1 MFEMRNVAGNQCI
14 MRIKDIE
21 LYMSATLQKQ
31 GDPLFLSSLANKLSS
46 LMKKKHILLFLVFA
60 AVCLLTSCA
69 SPKNVTYFQN
79 REAIEKAVQGYLVD
93 ARIMPKD
100 VLTITVSTTTPE
112 AAKQFNLV
120 TPTSQTQ
127 LQTYLVDNEGMINF
141 PVIGQLKVGG
151 MTKTEAE
158 KLITEKITPY
168 LAESQNPVVTVRMSS
183 FSISVLGEVNQ
194 PGTFMVEREKINVL
208 EALSRAGD
216 LTIYG
221 VRNNV
226 TLIREE
232 SDGTK
237 SYHTLNLN
245 DANIVNSPYY
255 YLQQNDI
262 LYVEPNKIKAQNST
276 VGSMTTLWLSATS
289 VLVSVATLIVSILR
303 K

>member
-1 MFEMRNVAGNQCI
+1 
-14 MRIKDIE
+14 
-21 LYMSATLQKQ
+21 
-31 GDPLFLSSLANKLSS
+31 
-46 LMKKKHILLFLVFA
+46 MKKNHILLFLATV
-60 AVCLLTSCA
+60 AVCLLTSCS

-79 REAIEKAVQGYLVD
+79 REALDKAVRGYLVD

-141 PVIGQLKVGG
+141 PVIGELKLGG
-151 MTKTEAE
+151 LTKTEAE
-158 KLITEKITPY
+158 KLIAGKIALY
-168 LAESQNPVVTVRMSS
+168 LTESQNPVVTVRMSS

-194 PGTFMVEREKINVL
+194 PGTFTIAREKINVL

-226 TLIREE
+226 TLIRENSE
-232 SDGTK
+232 GVKT
-237 SYHTLNLN
+237 YHTLDLN

-276 VGSMTTLWLSATS
+276 IGSMTSLWLSATGI
-289 VLVSVATLIVSILR
+289 LVSVATLLVSIFR
-303 K
+303 

>member
-1 MFEMRNVAGNQCI
+1 MFGMRNVAGNQCI
-14 MRIKDIE
+14 MRVKDIE

-46 LMKKKHILLFLVFA
+46 FMKKNHILLFLVFA

-79 REAIEKAVQGYLVD
+79 REAIEKTVQGYLAD

-127 LQTYLVDNEGMINF
+127 LQTYLVDNDGMINF
-141 PVIGQLKVGG
+141 PIVGQLKIGG
-151 MTKTEAE
+151 LTKTEAE
-158 KLITEKITPY
+158 KLITEKISPY
-168 LAESQNPVVTVRMSS
+168 LKELEKPVVNVRMSS
-183 FSISVLGEVNQ
+183 FSVSVLGEVDQ
-194 PGTFMVEREKINVL
+194 PGTFQIEREKINVL
-208 EALSRAGD
+208 EALAKAGD

-245 DANIVNSPYY
+245 DANIVSSP
-255 YLQQNDI
+255 
-262 LYVEPNKIKAQNST
+262 
-276 VGSMTTLWLSATS
+276 
-289 VLVSVATLIVSILR
+289 
-303 K
+303 

>member
-1 MFEMRNVAGNQCI
+1 MFEMGNVAGNQCI
-14 MRIKDIE
+14 MRVKDIE
-21 LYMSATLQKQ
+21 LFMSATLQKQ

-46 LMKKKHILLFLVFA
+46 LMRKNHILFFLVFV

-276 VGSMTTLWLSATS
+276 VGSMTNLWLSATS
-289 VLVSVATLIVSILR
+289 VLVSVATLLVSILR

>member
-1 MFEMRNVAGNQCI
+1 MRNVAGNQCI

-276 VGSMTTLWLSATS
+276 VGSMTNLWLSATS
-289 VLVSVATLIVSILR
+289 VLVSVATLLVSILR

>member
-21 LYMSATLQKQ
+21 LFMSATLQKQ

-46 LMKKKHILLFLVFA
+46 LMRKNHILFFLVFV

-276 VGSMTTLWLSATS
+276 VGSMTNLWLSATS
-289 VLVSVATLIVSILR
+289 VLVSVATLLVSILR

>member
-21 LYMSATLQKQ
+21 LFMSATLQKQ

-46 LMKKKHILLFLVFA
+46 LMRKNHILFFLVFV

-158 KLITEKITPY
+158 KLITEKIIPY

-276 VGSMTTLWLSATS
+276 VGSMTDLWLSATS
-289 VLVSVATLIVSILR
+289 VLVSVATLLVSILR

>member
-1 MFEMRNVAGNQCI
+1 
-14 MRIKDIE
+14 
-21 LYMSATLQKQ
+21 MSATLQKQ

-46 LMKKKHILLFLVFA
+46 FMKKNHILLFLVFA

-79 REAIEKAVQGYLVD
+79 REAIEKTVQGYLAD

-127 LQTYLVDNEGMINF
+127 LQTYLVDNDGMINF
-141 PVIGQLKVGG
+141 PIVGQLKIGG
-151 MTKTEAE
+151 LTKTEAE
-158 KLITEKITPY
+158 KLITEKISPY
-168 LAESQNPVVTVRMSS
+168 LKELEKPVVNVRMSS
-183 FSISVLGEVNQ
+183 FSVSVLGEVDQ
-194 PGTFMVEREKINVL
+194 PGTFQIEREKINVL
-208 EALSRAGD
+208 EALAKAGD

-245 DANIVNSPYY
+245 DANIVSSPYY

-276 VGSMTTLWLSATS
+276 IGSMTTLWLSATS
-289 VLVSVATLIVSILR
+289 ILVSVATLLVSIL